1 VPVEF
6 LSEEQVAR
14 FGRFV
19 ADPSPLELERYFRLN
34 AEALRLLESKRRDEN
49 RLGLAVQGFRPQV
62 CEIQR

>member
-19 ADPSPLELERYFRLN
+19 ADPSPLELARFFRLDD
-34 AEALRLLESKRRDEN
+34 EALSVN
-49 RLGLAVQGFRPQV
+49 VV
-62 CEIQR
+62 